1 MKDSSNPLP
10 VSEMVF
16 HLIRVD
22 NVDKQDII
30 TLGDIID
37 AYSRKPSWSMLLEM
51 LKEEYGIGFKEA
63 KEFLMINDRI
73 KVVNERQFLACVQYL
88 RNTMTWNSDVLVYSY
103 SP

>member
-1 MKDSSNPLP
+1 
-10 VSEMVF
+10 MVF
-16 HLIRVD
+16 HLIRAD
-22 NVDKQDII
+22 NVEKQDII

-63 KEFLMINDRI
+63 KEFLMINERI